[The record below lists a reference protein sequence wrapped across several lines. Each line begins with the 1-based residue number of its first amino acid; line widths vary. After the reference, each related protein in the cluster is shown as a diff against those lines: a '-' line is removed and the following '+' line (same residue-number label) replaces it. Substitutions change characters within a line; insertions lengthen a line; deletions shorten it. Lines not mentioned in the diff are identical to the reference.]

1 MDNQQKS
8 FCPNCGAEVE
18 GGARFCVMCG
28 SALEEKKPVEP
39 VAEPAVEQAEPEVQ
53 AEPVAEPQP
62 TYNYYQEPGAQPK
75 APVSKKNSIISMVF
89 GLVALELGAMA
100 FMPIYAF
107 IFFPVALVFAIL
119 GMKKSGQYTTE
130 AGEPNVFSRIGKI
143 TSIISIPLSA
153 VFGLVGLILTIAL
166 FA

>member
-1 MDNQQKS
+1 MDNQQKR

-39 VAEPAVEQAEPEVQ
+39 VAEPAVEQ

-153 VFGLVGLILTIAL
+153 VFGLVGLILTLAL
-166 FA
+166 FAE